1 MWWVIHIIQIFQNIC
16 LQINIFVVSFFVCKN
31 LIWLNAWW
39 KVRLP
44 LLAWAV
50 DPGFRA
56 GALSSKT
63 KVGFFMYLLVCILYL
78 YFVFCISIDRMNW
91 SAGECNQIKRK
102 WNFIPSPRSR
112 SLYWHCS
119 SPWLFNI
126 ITDRDFYNSF
136 YTNPPQPNRPLRPSL
151 TAHGDGSIWTERKR
165 ILWGIFEYFI
175 DIKYFFC
182 GLCKLKA
189 NFWFAQHNFY
199 A

>member
-1 MWWVIHIIQIFQNIC
+1 M
-16 LQINIFVVSFFVCKN
+16 FVVSFLVCKKIWES
-31 LIWLNAWW
+31 LIWLNARW

-56 GALSSKT
+56 GAGVLSSKT

-102 WNFIPSPRSR
+102 WNFIPSPRPR

-136 YTNPPQPNRPLRPSL
+136 YTTPPQPNRPLRPSL
-151 TAHGDGSIWTERKR
+151 TAHGDGSIQRER
-165 ILWGIFEYFI
+165 G
-175 DIKYFFC
+175 FC
-182 GLCKLKA
+182 EGFL
-189 NFWFAQHNFY
+189 NIS
-199 A
+199 